1 MRLLFIA
8 PCIPQFKGI
17 GWEQRAF
24 CFLKGYAQEAD
35 VDLICC
41 DFDNSKQNLEDVSQL
56 DQICRSVH
64 IFQRDEILENVS
76 VVMKLWR
83 LFLLDPFFATTSL
96 KPEFLSV
103 INKSIAD
110 ADLIHAFRL
119 EMLSFVPR
127 VYWGRVLLDLDECHV
142 TLRKRQQT
150 LNGSITFDIENLLR
164 NLDSYRVYGY
174 QKQAIPQVKITFV
187 SSEVERKRLGEKQK
201 ISVVPNIAVNSSHTE
216 RINPAINTQNILFV
230 GNISMPANIDAILY
244 FVKEIWDKIL
254 IEKPDCNLIIA
265 GRNPTEEILQLANQK
280 GIKLYA
286 NVPDLKPIYQTA
298 TVAIAPI
305 RFGAGTKIKVLEAFG
320 FGIPVVS
327 TSMGAEGLLV
337 QHEKHLLIADSADDF
352 AKSCIRLLNESET
365 RQELALL
372 AWEYFRE
379 KHDAQ
384 KVYDQITRVLFQE
397 NSMNSRVL

>member
-8 PCIPQFKGI
+8 PCIPQFNGI

-24 CFLKGYAQEAD
+24 SFLKAYAQEAD

-41 DFDNSKQNLEDVSQL
+41 DFGKSKQNIEDVSQL
-56 DQICRSVH
+56 DQICRSVQ
-64 IFQRDEILENVS
+64 IFQKDEILENVS
-76 VVMKLWR
+76 VGMKLWR
-83 LFLLDPFFATTSL
+83 LFSLDPFFATTSL

-127 VYWGRVLLDLDECHV
+127 VYWGRVLLDLDECHI
-142 TLRKRQQT
+142 TLRKRQQA
-150 LNGSITFDIENLLR
+150 LNHSQKFDLENFLR
-164 NLDSYRVYGY
+164 DLDSYRVYRY
-174 QKQAIPQVKITFV
+174 QKQAISKVKITFV

-201 ISVVPNIAVNSSHTE
+201 ISVIPNIANSSHTE
-216 RINPAINTQNILFV
+216 RINSAINTQNILFV
-230 GNISMPANIDAILY
+230 GNLSMSANIDAILY

-265 GRNPTEEILQLANQK
+265 GRNPTDEILQLANQK

-320 FGIPVVS
+320 FGVPVVS

-372 AWEYFRE
+372 AWDYFRE

-397 NSMNSRVL
+397 N

>member
-1 MRLLFIA
+1 
-8 PCIPQFKGI
+8 
-17 GWEQRAF
+17 
-24 CFLKGYAQEAD
+24 
-35 VDLICC
+35 
-41 DFDNSKQNLEDVSQL
+41 
-56 DQICRSVH
+56 
-64 IFQRDEILENVS
+64 
-76 VVMKLWR
+76 
-83 LFLLDPFFATTSL
+83 
-96 KPEFLSV
+96 
-103 INKSIAD
+103 
-110 ADLIHAFRL
+110 
-119 EMLSFVPR
+119 
-127 VYWGRVLLDLDECHV
+127 LDECHI
-142 TLRKRQQT
+142 TLRKRQQA
-150 LNGSITFDIENLLR
+150 LNHSQKLDLENFLR
-164 NLDSYRVYGY
+164 DLDSYRVYGY
-174 QKQAIPQVKITFV
+174 QKQAISQVKITFV

-230 GNISMPANIDAILY
+230 GNLSMPANIDAILY

-397 NSMNSRVL
+397 NYMNSRVH

>member
-56 DQICRSVH
+56 DQICRSVQ
-64 IFQRDEILENVS
+64 IFKRNEILENVS
-76 VVMKLWR
+76 VGMKLWR

-96 KPEFLSV
+96 KPEFLNV
-103 INKSIAD
+103 INKSVAD
-110 ADLIHAFRL
+110 ADFIHAFRL

-127 VYWGRVLLDLDECHV
+127 VCWGRVLLDLDECHV
-142 TLRKRQQT
+142 TLRKRQQA
-150 LNGSITFDIENLLR
+150 LKGSITFGLENLLR
-164 NLDSYRVYGY
+164 NLDSYRVDRY
-174 QKQAIPQVKITFV
+174 QKQAISKVKIAFV
-187 SSEVERKRLGEKQK
+187 SSEIERQRLGEKPT
-201 ISVVPNIAVNSSHTE
+201 ITVIPNMANSSKIDPVE
-216 RINPAINTQNILFV
+216 QAINSQNILFV
-230 GNISMPANIDAILY
+230 GNLSMPANIDAILY

-254 IEKPDCNLIIA
+254 IEKPDCNLIIS
-265 GRNPTEEILQLANQK
+265 GRNPSDEILNLANQN

-286 NVPDLKPIYQTA
+286 NIPDLKPIYQTA
-298 TVAIAPI
+298 TIAIAPI

-320 FGIPVVS
+320 FGVSVVS

-337 QHEKHLLIADSADDF
+337 QDEKHLLIADYPDDF
-352 AKSCIRLLNESET
+352 VKACVRLLNESET
-365 RQELALL
+365 RQKLSLL
-372 AWEYFRE
+372 AWEYFQE
-379 KHDAQ
+379 KHNSQ
-384 KVYDQITRVLFQE
+384 SIYDQITRVLFQE
-397 NSMNSRVL
+397 NSMNSRVH

>member
-41 DFDNSKQNLEDVSQL
+41 DFNNTEQNLEDVSQL
-56 DQICRSVH
+56 DQICRSVQ
-64 IFQRDEILENVS
+64 IFKRNEILENVS

-110 ADLIHAFRL
+110 ADLIHTFRL

-127 VYWGRVLLDLDECHV
+127 VCWGRVLLDLDECHV
-142 TLRKRQQT
+142 TLRKKQQA
-150 LNGSITFDIENLLR
+150 LKGSITFDLENLLR
-164 NLDSYRVYGY
+164 NFDSYRVERY
-174 QKQAIPQVKITFV
+174 QKQAISQVKIAFV
-187 SSEVERKRLGEKQK
+187 SSEIERQRLGEKPTIQV
-201 ISVVPNIAVNSSHTE
+201 IHNIANSRKIDPVE
-216 RINPAINTQNILFV
+216 QEINSQNILFV
-230 GNISMPANIDAILY
+230 GNLSMPANIDAILY
-244 FVKEIWDKIL
+244 FVQEIWDKIL
-254 IEKPDCNLIIA
+254 IKNPDCNFIIA
-265 GRNPTEEILQLANQK
+265 GRNPTDEILPLANQK

-286 NVPDLKPIYQTA
+286 NVPDLKPIYQTT

-305 RFGAGTKIKVLEAFG
+305 RFGAGTKIKVIEAFG
-320 FGIPVVS
+320 FGVPVVS

-337 QHEKHLLIADSADDF
+337 QHEKHLLIADSPDDF
-352 AKSCIRLLNESET
+352 AESCVRLLNESET
-365 RQELALL
+365 RQKLSSL
-372 AWEYFRE
+372 AWEYFQE
-379 KHDAQ
+379 KHDSQ
-384 KVYDQITRVLFQE
+384 SLYDQITRFLLQ
-397 NSMNSRVL
+397 